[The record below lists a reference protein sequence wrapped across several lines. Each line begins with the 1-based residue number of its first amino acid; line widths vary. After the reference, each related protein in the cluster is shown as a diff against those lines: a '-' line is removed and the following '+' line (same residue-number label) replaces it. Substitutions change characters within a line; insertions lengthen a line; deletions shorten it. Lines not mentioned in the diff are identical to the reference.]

1 MRSAA
6 ALASSS
12 HVGTGTAMQTPAG
25 SVSAFFALEGFDR
38 RRGVA
43 IYALRVVNRTSSAL
57 ICRTWVVSRAGDA
70 VLAYPLSFE
79 VAPLSTSATQVP
91 VWPGDFASFDRA
103 IAEIIGDGVQCI
115 VEAPVPANVKPQRG
129 YARVAVATVAAGL
142 VALGLTVALR
152 AAAPHITALAV
163 PPEALAGTTLRA
175 EYDAAGAGALSYAV
189 TAPDGR
195 RLQGGNL
202 DDRSGS
208 IPIALPPASAP
219 GAFVLEMTIA
229 GPLGSTTQTRV
240 VNAIVGKAA
249 SAAQIA
255 AISVKPVVAKPGQTV
270 TVAYSALGQD
280 GYVRLEGGDGTIW
293 QQRPFS
299 RNGETELLIP
309 PVSSSREMRVVLHV
323 TEGRSAAE
331 SVAGLVVEPTT
342 LQRADAAAQ
351 IAGDDD
357 PGSNVTSADNGTFEV
372 LTPTVKSGG
381 TIRVHILSPRNGMR
395 ISLTDTQSREITGV
409 SPGVDADE
417 ITLQAPIVSAPTRYT
432 VVASFTDGFG
442 QESIVQ
448 PVTVAP

>member
-6 ALASSS
+6 ALASSA
-12 HVGTGTAMQTPAG
+12 HFGTGTAMQTPAG

-103 IAEIIGDGVQCI
+103 IAEIAGDGVQCI
-115 VEAPVPANVKPQRG
+115 VEAPAPPTVKPQRA
-129 YARVAVATVAAGL
+129 YARVAVASCVAGL
-142 VALGLTVALR
+142 AALILLVALR
-152 AAAPHITALAV
+152 AAAPRITAFAV

-175 EYDAAGAGALSYAV
+175 EYDAAGTGALSYVV

-195 RLQGGNL
+195 RLQSGNL

-208 IPIALPPASAP
+208 IPIALPVTSAP
-219 GAFVLEMTIA
+219 GAFVLEMTMA
-229 GPLGSTTQTRV
+229 GPLGSATQTRV

-249 SAAQIA
+249 MVAQIA
-255 AISVKPVVAKPGQTV
+255 AISVKPIVAKPGQTV

-280 GYVRLEGGDGTIW
+280 GYVRLMGSDGTIW
-293 QQRPFS
+293 QQQPFS
-299 RNGETELLIP
+299 RNGQTELLIP
-309 PVSSSREMRVVLHV
+309 PVSSSREMRVLLHV
-323 TEGRSAAE
+323 TQGRSAAE
-331 SVAGLVVEPTT
+331 SVAGLVVEPASR
-342 LQRADAAAQ
+342 QRADAAAQ
-351 IAGDDD
+351 IVGDDD
-357 PGSNVTSADNGTFEV
+357 PSSGATSAANGTFEI
-372 LTPTVKSGG
+372 LTPAVRSGG
-381 TIRVHILSPRNGMR
+381 TIRIHILSPRNGMR
-395 ISLTDTQSREITGV
+395 ISLTDGQSREITGV